1 MQRTLIAAMT
11 LTLLLACAVD
21 SRAVELARI
30 ADVEL
35 EQIDSRLFS
44 LDRPQ
49 EVSIKAVTFRTDRH
63 DGFCG
68 AWIID
73 RSTRASVWNLEDAS
87 VSRRRSRIVILRDE
101 VDLPAGEYELYYTAT
116 LSYRS
121 HDRSWFDW
129 LLQLWIDE
137 EEEEVAVVAGEL
149 GIEVTASSGSMLGVN
164 SPGKVR
170 ERLGKGAIA
179 ALTAAGDN
187 DSLNHAFALAKPVE
201 VEVYAIGEAD
211 DDGTYDRAMIID
223 IESGKR
229 IWELDYYGSE
239 RAGGAS
245 KNRLIRTTM
254 TLPAGSYAVTYA
266 TDSSHSWPYF
276 NAEPPF
282 DPMAWGVTVRLL
294 DQKMMAQVSTIEY
307 QDPLKRNLIVDLT
320 RVEDNRHM
328 SRGFTLKRPTP
339 VRIHAVGEG
348 DESDMFDY
356 GWIIDARSR
365 ETVWKMEHA
374 DTEHAGGGSKNRLAD
389 DRVELAAGSY
399 IAHFV
404 TDDSHAYKD
413 WNSSP
418 PTRSELWGITVVGT
432 GESFT
437 AEDVEPYNPMEDP
450 SLLARIAAV
459 RNREHET
466 DRFSL
471 NAAQKVLVYAL
482 GEGSGNEMYDYGWIE
497 DDSGRVVWEMTY
509 SETEHAGGTDK
520 NRMFRGRVALQA
532 GSYKV
537 HYKTDGSHAYRRW
550 NAAPPYDPES
560 WGILVLR

>member
-1 MQRTLIAAMT
+1 MRRTLIAIIA
-11 LTLLLACAVD
+11 LPLLLASTVD
-21 SRAVELARI
+21 SHAVELARI
-30 ADVEL
+30 SDVEL
-35 EQIDSRLFS
+35 EEIDSRLFS

-49 EVSIKAVTFRTDRH
+49 EVNIKAVTFRTDRH
-63 DGFCG
+63 EGYCG

-73 RSTRASVWNLEDAS
+73 RLTRAQVWNLEDAGI
-87 VSRRRSRIVILRDE
+87 SRRRSRIVILRDE

-137 EEEEVAVVAGEL
+137 EEEEVAVAAGEL
-149 GIEVTASSGSMLGVN
+149 GIEVTADSGSMLGVN

-170 ERLGKGAIA
+170 EWLGKGAIA

-187 DSLNHAFALAKPVE
+187 ESLNHAFALAEPVE

-211 DDGTYDRAMIID
+211 DNGAYDRAMIFD
-223 IESGKR
+223 LDSGER
-229 IWELDYYGSE
+229 IWELDYWGSE

-245 KNRLIRTTM
+245 KNRLVQTTL
-254 TLPAGSYAVTYA
+254 TLPAGSYAVTYT

-294 DQKMMAQVSTIEY
+294 DFKKMAQVSTIEY
-307 QDPLKRNLIVDLT
+307 QDPLERNLIVELT

-328 SRGFTLKRPTP
+328 SRGFTLKRSTP

-348 DESDMFDY
+348 DDDTMFDY
-356 GWIIDARSR
+356 GWIIDAHSR
-365 ETVWKMEHA
+365 ETVWKMEYG

-389 DRVELAAGSY
+389 DRIELAAGSY
-399 IAHFV
+399 IAYFV

-413 WNSSP
+413 WNTSP
-418 PTRSELWGITVVGT
+418 PTRPELWGITVVGLA
-432 GESFT
+432 ESFT
-437 AEDVEPYNPMEDP
+437 ADDVEPYSPVEDP
-450 SLLARIAAV
+450 SLLARVAAV
-459 RNREHET
+459 GNRDHET

-471 NAAQKVLVYAL
+471 DTAQEVLIYAL
-482 GEGSGNEMYDYGWIE
+482 GEGSDDHMHDYGWIE
-497 DDSGRVVWEMTY
+497 DDSGRVVWEMSY
-509 SETEHAGGTDK
+509 SETEHAGGSDK
-520 NRMFRGRVALQA
+520 NRMFRGRIALQP

-537 HYKTDGSHAYRRW
+537 HYVTDGSHAYRHW
-550 NAAPPYDPES
+550 NAAPPHDPES
-560 WGILVLR
+560 WGILVIR